1 MDSPFFSVLI
11 PAYNAAR
18 YIEFTLKSV
27 YNQTFC
33 DYEIVVVD
41 DGSTDETY
49 ELLLQQRDERLRI
62 IRQQNAGECVARNRC
77 IKEARGSYLAFLD
90 ADDAWE
96 SHHLE
101 LAYNFFQQYPRFSW
115 YFAYAERKEQIGEE
129 LLNVQLPNSVS
140 YCAKNWFLEVAML
153 PISSGCVVRSSAL
166 PVEDIFPAGVKMYG
180 DNVGWSRIAL
190 KSPMIGTSDCSTVFY
205 RIWSGAATEQF
216 KVISSGKSGFELDAL
231 MWHQQMFNA
240 PDCPLAARLFFR
252 YFSYYNWWS
261 RIRAHSMLSWI
272 AEMKKRE
279 LVTGKWLTRWL
290 VLFANLSDIF
300 YRTMGK
306 AVRRRIDSVEKEIA
320 HEAARQRVEL
330 GNISTASDG
339 VNR

>member
-27 YNQTFC
+27 YNQTFR

-49 ELLLQQRDERLRI
+49 ELLLKQRDERLRI

-77 IKEARGSYLAFLD
+77 IIEARGRYLAFLD

-129 LLNVQLPNSVS
+129 LLNVQLPDSVS

-153 PISSGCVVRSSAL
+153 PISSGCVVSRSTL
-166 PVEDIFPAGVKMYG
+166 PSGEIFPAGVKMYG

-190 KSPMIGTSDCSTVFY
+190 KSPMIGMSNCSTVYY

-216 KVISSGKSGFELDAL
+216 RIASRGKSGVELDAFML
-231 MWHQQMFNA
+231 HQQIFCA
-240 PDCPLAARLFFR
+240 PDCPSEARLFFR
-252 YFSYYNWWS
+252 YCAYYNWWS
-261 RIRAHSMLSWI
+261 RIRAHSMKSWI
-272 AEMKKRE
+272 SEMKQRE
-279 LVTGKWLTRWL
+279 PVTGKWLTRWL
-290 VLFANLSDIF
+290 VLFAYLSDIF

-306 AVRRRIDSVEKEIA
+306 AVRLRYDAVVKEMA
-320 HEAARQRVEL
+320 REAARQRVEL
-330 GNISTASDG
+330 GATPTSSDG